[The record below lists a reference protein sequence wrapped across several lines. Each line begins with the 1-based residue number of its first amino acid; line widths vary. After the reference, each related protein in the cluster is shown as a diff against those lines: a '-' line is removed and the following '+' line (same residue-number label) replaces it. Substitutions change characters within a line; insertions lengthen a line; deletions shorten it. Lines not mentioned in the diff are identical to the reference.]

1 MTGQSSAPQALTP
14 ATTREGGDH
23 LKALDGLRGLA
34 ALVVMLGHSAYVYV
48 DSGRAHGPL
57 EVLLKMVLRGGHP
70 SVILFFSLSGF
81 VLYLAFVKRPGT
93 SYTSYLTRRVFRIY
107 PAFLVAL
114 ALALALHLVLV
125 PTAQPGLGPWTLTNI
140 IYPADPVMV
149 LRHVLMLG
157 VFSSDIA
164 LDPVIWSLVIELR
177 FSILL
182 VLLAMLCARSRIGL
196 IALLILAHVAG
207 RVVAA
212 RLHLPS
218 PYIFGGSALGAAAI
232 TLFYLP
238 SFGFGILAADVVLN
252 TDIPRRLRLPPW
264 VQILV
269 CAGAFVTAKLIN
281 DDLAWAVAATVIV
294 FVAAAAGPVSTLL
307 RLAPCLFLGRVSYS
321 LYLVHLPILL
331 ALVYILQ
338 PHVGLVLPVLL
349 GPVVSLGVAAA
360 MYRWVEV
367 PGIALGK
374 AVTADRRTPAGRRA

>member
-1 MTGQSSAPQALTP
+1 MTAPFSTGPALPPAPTP
-14 ATTREGGDH
+14 AGGDH

-48 DSGRAHGPL
+48 DSGRAHGRL
-57 EVLLKMVLRGGHP
+57 EALLKIVLRGGHP

-93 SYTSYLTRRVFRIY
+93 SYATYLTRRVFRIY
-107 PAFLVAL
+107 PAFLAAL
-114 ALALALHLVLV
+114 ALALALHLILA
-125 PTAQPGLGPWTLTNI
+125 PTPQPGLGPWTLTNMV
-140 IYPADPVMV
+140 YPADPVMA

-177 FSILL
+177 FSIVL
-182 VLLAMLCARSRIGL
+182 VLLALLCGRSRIGL
-196 IALLILAHVAG
+196 LALVILAHVAG
-207 RVVAA
+207 RVVAT
-212 RLHLPS
+212 RMHLPS

-238 SFGFGILAADVVLN
+238 SFGFGILAADLVLN
-252 TDIPRRLRLPPW
+252 TDLPRRLRLPHW
-264 VQILV
+264 AQVVV
-269 CAGAFVTAKLIN
+269 CAGAFAAAKLIN
-281 DDLAWAVAATVIV
+281 DDLAWAVAATAII
-294 FVAAAAGPVSTLL
+294 FIAAAQGPVSSLL
-307 RLAPCLFLGRVSYS
+307 RLDPCLFLGRVSYS

-331 ALVYILQ
+331 ALVYVLQ

-349 GPVVSLGVAAA
+349 SPALSLGVAAG
-360 MYRWVEV
+360 MYRWIEL

-374 AVTADRRTPAGRRA
+374 TLTADHRAAATRGA